1 MLYQVPSDKRK
12 RKLYNKQEFRKLC
25 MKVLIND
32 QRLNVKFRTA
42 LRIELD
48 KIGKRGNISKIR
60 NRCVISGRGRAVYRV
75 FGLDRFNFKRLANL
89 GKLIG
94 IEKTGW

>member
-12 RKLYNKQEFRKLC
+12 RILYKKMEFRKLC
-25 MKVLIND
+25 LKALIND
-32 QRLNVKFRTA
+32 QYLDIRLRTS

-48 KIGKRGNISKIR
+48 KIGKRSNIGKIK
-60 NRCVISGRGRAVYRV
+60 NRCILTGRGRSVYRV
-75 FGLDRFNFKRLANL
+75 FGLDRFNFKKLANL
-89 GKLIG
+89 GYLIG